1 MKQILTD
8 EEREDNNGKIFDE
21 LEKVRPIISLVL
33 GTNNKLTMYGG
44 DNVWNAMLR
53 LSKLTEQA
61 IIKKIEKE
69 IDRKKQWHKG
79 ECRGFPDCS
88 ICLFLKELQSLFKN
102 NKEMM

>member
-8 EEREDNNGKIFDE
+8 EEVHEIHTKVADKYKRLLTIDNAKICGNTTF
-21 LEKVRPIISLVL
+21 
-33 GTNNKLTMYGG
+33 
-44 DNVWNAMLR
+44 
-53 LSKLTEQA
+53 LTEQA